1 MLRMLAQQALG
12 KLHHHIQ
19 PACRL
24 QGGRTPDHSEDGQH
38 HINRRFTGL
47 QTKDK
52 RQNKQTDTAYQ
63 PQSHPA
69 KTRAC
74 QQAQEDDNKL
84 NGDHDAPSSL
94 IM

>member
-24 QGGRTPDHSEDGQH
+24 QGGRTPDHSEDSQH

-63 PQSHPA
+63 PQSIPPKRVPVSRHRRM
-69 KTRAC
+69 TI
-74 QQAQEDDNKL
+74 N
-84 NGDHDAPSSL
+84 SMV
-94 IM
+94 IMMLPRH